1 MGVCQQIIM
10 SEISVVIAAAG
21 VGSRTDLPYPKTLF
35 SIKGKPIL
43 IRIAELLAPYNAEPI
58 VITNEEGKD
67 QIRQCLLKNNRQAQL
82 VLQSRPRGM
91 GDAVLCIDNL
101 EEFTYTEHVLL
112 VWGDIPF
119 IQRQTVETLVH
130 HHLEQDSDFTFVSRV
145 VDKAYTVVL
154 RDKLGNVTRLI
165 ETREEG
171 ITDLGPGERDIG
183 LFIFRRSLTLQA
195 LREKSPNKWG
205 KSTGEHG
212 FLYIIEHLVSKGLRV
227 EALPIA
233 KEIELVSFNNMEDIC
248 PYL

>member
-1 MGVCQQIIM
+1 MG
-10 SEISVVIAAAG
+10 EISVMIAAAG
-21 VGSRTDLPYPKTLF
+21 AGSRSDLPYPKTLF

-43 IRIAELLAPYNAEPI
+43 IRLAELLAPYDTKPI
-58 VITNEEGKD
+58 VIINEEGKD
-67 QIRQCLLKNNRQAQL
+67 QIRQCLLKNNIQAQL
-82 VLQSRPRGM
+82 VLQSRPCGM
-91 GDAVLCIDNL
+91 GDAVLCTDNS
-101 EEFTYTEHVLL
+101 EEFTHSEHVLL
-112 VWGDIPF
+112 AWGDIPF
-119 IQRQTVETLVH
+119 IQRKTVETMVD

-154 RDKLGNVTRLI
+154 RDKSDNVTRLV

-183 LFIFRRSLTLQA
+183 LFIFRRSLILQA
-195 LREKSPNKWG
+195 LREELPNKWG

-212 FLYIIEHLVSKGLRV
+212 FFFFIEHLVSKGLRV

-233 KEIELVSFNNMEDIC
+233 KEIELVSFNTMEDVS